1 MSDSKAVLT
10 VSDLAVS
17 FQRSERGEKIVT
29 DVVHDVDFK
38 LHAGE
43 TLALVGE
50 SGSGKS
56 LTALSVLQL
65 LPYPYAFHPRGSIQ
79 YQGEE
84 LVNASDAVLQRI
96 RGNDISMIFQ
106 EPMTALNPL
115 HVIEKQIGESLALHQ
130 GITGDEA
137 REKTV
142 ELLDRVGIH
151 EPRTRLLSYP
161 HQLSGGQ
168 RQRVMIAMAL
178 ANRPE
183 VLLADEPTTA
193 LDVTVQAKI
202 LALLKELQSQDDLG
216 ILLITLRA
224 RSKTRL

>member
-1 MSDSKAVLT
+1 MSAPILT
-10 VSDLAVS
+10 VKDLAVS
-17 FQRSERGEKIVT
+17 FQRTEKGQQVT
-29 DVVHDVDFK
+29 SDVVHDVDLE

-65 LPYPYAFHPRGSIQ
+65 LPYPYAYHPSGSIV
-79 YQGEE
+79 YKGTEMI
-84 LVNASDAVLQRI
+84 NADAETLQRI

-130 GITGDEA
+130 GITGDAA
-137 REKTV
+137 REKII
-142 ELLDRVGIH
+142 ELLEKVGIH
-151 EPRTRLLSYP
+151 YPQSRLGAYP

-178 ANRPE
+178 ANK
-183 VLLADEPTTA
+183 
-193 LDVTVQAKI
+193 QI
-202 LALLKELQSQDDLG
+202 G
-216 ILLITLRA
+216 RA
-224 RSKTRL
+224 SCRERV